1 MVQIASLLK
10 ELKSKGYIDYGLSFP
25 EWSNSQTIE
34 IKIKDRKGLLNY
46 KTYRMQKVI
55 DEEIVDKAVPSSV
68 NELRDK
74 VRSQIRFQKIE
85 NPRLT
90 NNAAINRIFK
100 SAWYDV
106 NIQRKAEG
114 FLTKD
119 IPVDAEEFRVAMLT
133 LLPPNL
139 HDRFVT
145 WYDVNILS
153 EYSNLK
159 YRRGALG
166 NNTHY
171 AGSNINI
178 EDNLFEFL
186 SELNDREGYTLED
199 LASKEETNERELTS
213 SDLSYLQE
221 FGVHATPEEAS
232 IINKALPV
240 VGRRKSTLLPE
251 NLRNSLKK
259 YNRLFSTIPV
269 NSEHGKYN
277 QRDNYIITTET
288 IPIFENGNFIGT
300 QVTGMNMKLKGPDN
314 LVNNDKKSLAKIDK
328 HLDYNYNNKKI
339 KTSDIKITRNDSDI
353 NKTVNSIDDFNIFV
367 NDYMVIGMSSNGKII
382 PKGTGVLTNN
392 LGTHFDVGFL
402 SDIVFSYLDVTIH
415 I

>member
-1 MVQIASLLK
+1 
-10 ELKSKGYIDYGLSFP
+10 
-25 EWSNSQTIE
+25 
-34 IKIKDRKGLLNY
+34 
-46 KTYRMQKVI
+46 
-55 DEEIVDKAVPSSV
+55 
-68 NELRDK
+68 
-74 VRSQIRFQKIE
+74 QIRFQKIE

-232 IINKALPV
+232 IINKLAYEIIDDDDIPINDKFNNWLDRALPV

-269 NSEHGKYN
+269 NTEHGKYN

-288 IPIFENGNFIGT
+288 IPVFENGNFIGT

-314 LVNNDKKSLAKIDK
+314 LVNNAKNNSTDKITLFEK
-328 HLDYNYNNKKI
+328 NNKRGLF
-339 KTSDIKITRNDSDI
+339 SWI
-353 NKTVNSIDDFNIFV
+353 NGKDYLETEQDERTWKSRYQFFTYDELLMLDKTVRKS
-367 NDYMVIGMSSNGKII
+367 
-382 PKGTGVLTNN
+382 
-392 LGTHFDVGFL
+392 GF
-402 SDIVFSYLDVTIH
+402 
-415 I
+415 